1 MSSIQVVIPV
11 YNERAVLPELHARL
25 VEVLEDLSH
34 GYSWS
39 VTYVDDG
46 STDGTV
52 ELLRKFCEE
61 DHRVGALELS
71 RNFGQQLAITA
82 GLSVAD
88 ADAVVLMDGDLQ
100 DPPEVIP
107 DLVEEWEA
115 GHDVVY
121 AIKEDRKEGW
131 LKRVLFDLFY
141 RILRKLSSVDIPAH
155 AGNFSLMDRSVVE
168 VIDSMPERNRYIS
181 GLRAYVGG
189 RQTGVRYERGARGAG
204 DPRQTPGKLLK
215 MAADAFFAFSEIPLR
230 IATAMGGVVSV
241 VAFVVLLNVLY
252 QKLVSGEAILGWAS
266 VMTSILFLGGVQLLA
281 IGIIGE
287 YLGRVYNE
295 TKRRPP
301 YVIAQAHNLADDD
314 PSSST
319 AGEEGRAAGTSA
331 GDRAPTGGVEGTS
344 LDGA

>member
-1 MSSIQVVIPV
+1 MSTIQVVIPV
-11 YNERAVLPELHARL
+11 YNEREILPELQERL
-25 VEVLEDLSH
+25 QDVLEGLS
-34 GYSWS
+34 YRWRI
-39 VTYVDDG
+39 TYVDDG

-52 ELLRKFCEE
+52 DVLRQLCEG
-61 DHRVGALELS
+61 DDRVSALELS

-107 DLVEEWEA
+107 ELVEEWEE

-121 AIKEDRKEGW
+121 AVKEDRKEGW
-131 LKRVLFDLFY
+131 PKRMLFDLFY
-141 RILRKLSSVDIPAH
+141 RILRRLSSVDIPAH

-168 VIDSMPERNRYIS
+168 VINHMPERNRYIS

-189 RQTGVRYERGARGAG
+189 RQTGVRYERGAREEGA
-204 DPRQTPGKLLK
+204 PRQTPSKLLK
-215 MAADAFFAFSEIPLR
+215 MATDAFFAFSEIPLR
-230 IATAMGGVVSV
+230 IATAMGVVVSV
-241 VAFVVLLNVLY
+241 VAFVVLVNVLY
-252 QKLVSGEAILGWAS
+252 QKLVTGEAILGWAS

-301 YVIAQAHNLADDD
+301 YVIEQAHNLSPGAGARSAGGGGARPAGASTDSRSAADDVD
-314 PSSST
+314 
-319 AGEEGRAAGTSA
+319 GEFLENG
-331 GDRAPTGGVEGTS
+331 
-344 LDGA
+344 

>member
-1 MSSIQVVIPV
+1 MSSIQVVVPV
-11 YNERAVLPELHARL
+11 FNERSVLPRLHARL
-25 VEVLEDLSH
+25 VEVLEGLPQR
-34 GYSWS
+34 WR

-52 ELLRKFCEE
+52 ELLREFCDE
-61 DHRVGALELS
+61 DRRVSALELS

-82 GLSVAD
+82 GLSVTD

-107 DLVEEWEA
+107 RLVEKWED

-121 AIKEDRKEGW
+121 AVKEDRKENW
-131 LKRVLFDLFY
+131 LKRTLFDLFY
-141 RILRKLSSVDIPAH
+141 RILRRLSSVDIPAH
-155 AGNFSLMDRSVVE
+155 AGNFSLMDRSVVD
-168 VIDSMPERNRYIS
+168 VINSMPERNRYIS

-189 RQTGVRYERGARGAG
+189 RQTGVRYERQARGDG
-204 DPRQTPGKLLK
+204 EPRQTPSKLLK
-215 MAADAFFAFSEIPLR
+215 MATDAFFAFSEIPLR
-230 IATAMGGVVSV
+230 IATALGLVVSV
-241 VAFVVLLNVLY
+241 VAFAVLANVLY
-252 QKLVSGEAILGWAS
+252 AKLVSGEAILGWAS

-301 YVIAQAHNLADDD
+301 YVVERGHNLPGGAVPVDRGGSDRRAAHIEAGGPDVDGEFLDDD
-314 PSSST
+314 
-319 AGEEGRAAGTSA
+319 
-331 GDRAPTGGVEGTS
+331 
-344 LDGA
+344 

>member
-1 MSSIQVVIPV
+1 MNTIQVVVPV
-11 YNERAVLPELHARL
+11 YNERTVLPELHARL
-25 VEVLEDLSH
+25 VEVLEGLSY
-34 GYSWS
+34 GWS

-52 ELLRKFCEE
+52 ELLRELCR
-61 DHRVGALELS
+61 DDSRVGALELS
-71 RNFGQQLAITA
+71 RNFGQQLAISA

-121 AIKEDRKEGW
+121 AVKEDRKEGW
-131 LKRVLFDLFY
+131 LKRALFDLFY
-141 RILRKLSSVDIPAH
+141 RILRKLSTVEIPAH

-168 VIDSMPERNRYIS
+168 VINGMPERNRYIS

-189 RQTGVRYERGARGAG
+189 RQTGVRYERGARSAG
-204 DPRQTPGKLLK
+204 EPRQTPAKLLK
-215 MAADAFFAFSEIPLR
+215 MATDAFFAFSEIPLR
-230 IATAMGGVVSV
+230 IATAMGIVVSV
-241 VAFVVLLNVLY
+241 VAFVVLANVLY
-252 QKLVSGEAILGWAS
+252 QKLVTGEAILGWAS

-301 YVIAQAHNLADDD
+301 YVIAQAHNLAADD
-314 PSSST
+314 SSSAT
-319 AGEEGRAAGTSA
+319 AREEGRGAEASV
-331 GDRAPTGGVEGTS
+331 GDRAPTDGVDGTT
-344 LDGA
+344 LDDA